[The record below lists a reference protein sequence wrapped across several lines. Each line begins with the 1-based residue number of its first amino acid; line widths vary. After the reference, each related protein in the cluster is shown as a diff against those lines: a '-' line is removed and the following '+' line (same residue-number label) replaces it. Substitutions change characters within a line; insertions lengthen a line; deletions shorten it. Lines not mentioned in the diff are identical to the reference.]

1 MSNDNNLFIF
11 WLKHLRMLATHV
23 KIKLLIN
30 IIESEF
36 GSVFFVLS
44 EKMEKITWAITLG
57 G

>member
-1 MSNDNNLFIF
+1 MSNDNNLFTF